1 MFETAELGKKLSKEE
16 YAAELPAIRARL
28 LAAQFALRSTKV
40 PVIVVVAGADGS
52 GKGDTVNRLLEWLD
66 PRGVE
71 TNVFGPRTDEER
83 DRPAAW
89 RFWRTLPARGRIG
102 IFFGSWY
109 TEPVLGRTI
118 GKMGGAR
125 FDADLSRVAFFE
137 KELAKDGALFVKCW
151 FHLSK
156 DEQRKRLKKFEK
168 DPETRFKVTRLD
180 WKHFG
185 HYDRFVGVAERA
197 LRMTDTPEAP
207 WTIVEAADDR
217 WRDLAVGRALVEAL
231 EERLAAVKEAEEKKA
246 VLKKAAAEK
255 AAAPKKG
262 ATKAASP
269 KAAGAG
275 ILSTIDLGRTVSEDE
290 YKKELPRLQ
299 ERLAKLAWE
308 GQRKGVSSVAVFE
321 GSDAAGKGGAI
332 RRVTWAL
339 DARLYRVIPIAAP
352 TDEERAHHYLWR
364 FWRHVPPGGSFTIY
378 DRSWYGRVLVERV
391 EGFAKEEEWKRAYL
405 EINDFEAQ
413 LVESGIALS
422 KLWLHI
428 SPEEQLRRF
437 REREQVEWKKH
448 KITDEDWRNR
458 EKWDAYHAAVC
469 DMVERTST
477 GSAPW
482 TLVEA
487 NDKNHAR
494 VKVLRTVCEQLEAA
508 LKVKGKK
515 SKRGA

>member
-1 MFETAELGKKLSKEE
+1 VFETAELGRKLSKEE

-28 LAAQFALRSTKV
+28 LAAQFALRSTRV
-40 PVIVVVAGADGS
+40 PVIVVIAGADGS
-52 GKGDTVNRLLEWLD
+52 GKGDTVNCLLEWLD

-109 TEPVLGRTI
+109 TEPVLKRTT
-118 GKMGGAR
+118 GKVGNAR
-125 FDADLSRVAFFE
+125 FEAELARVAFFE
-137 KELAKDGALFVKCW
+137 KELVKDGALLVKFW

-156 DEQRKRLKKFEK
+156 DAQKKRLKKFEK

-197 LRMTDTPEAP
+197 LRTTDTPEAP

-217 WRDLAVGRALVEAL
+217 WRDLAVGRGVVEAL
-231 EERLAAVKEAEEKKA
+231 EARLAAVAAADAKKAAEKKA
-246 VLKKAAAEK
+246 AEERAASAAPPKRATKASATPKVAAP
-255 AAAPKKG
+255 AAAPG
-262 ATKAASP
+262 
-269 KAAGAG
+269 G
-275 ILSTIDLGRTVSEDE
+275 ILSTIDLGRTVSDEE

-299 ERLAKLAWE
+299 ERLSKLAWE
-308 GQRKGVSSVAVFE
+308 GQKKGVSSVAVFE

-364 FWRHVPPGGSFTIY
+364 FWRHIPPGGSFTIY

-391 EGFAKEEEWKRAYL
+391 EGFAKDEEWKRAYL

-413 LVESGIALS
+413 LVESGTALS

-458 EKWDAYHAAVC
+458 EKWSAYEVAI
-469 DMVERTST
+469 DEMVARTST
-477 GSAPW
+477 HDAPW
-482 TLVEA
+482 TLVSATDKKAARLTVLKTLCDRLEEA
-487 NDKNHAR
+487 
-494 VKVLRTVCEQLEAA
+494 L
-508 LKVKGKK
+508 
-515 SKRGA
+515 

>member
-1 MFETAELGKKLSKEE
+1 VFESAELGLRLSKDE

-28 LAAQFALRSTKV
+28 LAAQLALRTTKV
-40 PVIVVVAGADGS
+40 PVIVVIAGADGS

-71 TNVFGPRTDEER
+71 TNVFGPRSDEER

-109 TEPVLGRTI
+109 TEPILKRTTGKI
-118 GKMGGAR
+118 GDTR
-125 FDADLSRVAFFE
+125 FEAELARVAFFE
-137 KELAKDGALFVKCW
+137 ESLAKDGALFVKCW

-156 DEQRKRLKKFEK
+156 DAQKKRLKKTER

-185 HYDRFVGVAERA
+185 RYDRFTKIAERA
-197 LRMTDTPEAP
+197 IRATDTAESP
-207 WTIVEAADDR
+207 WTIVEAADER
-217 WRDLAVGRALVEAL
+217 WRDLAVGRALAEAL
-231 EERLAAVKEAEEKKA
+231 EARLAVVKEAEGR
-246 VLKKAAAEK
+246 KAARTDA
-255 AAAPKKG
+255 AAAPPRR
-262 ATKAASP
+262 ASKASRHAKSPASRRSV
-269 KAAGAG
+269 
-275 ILSTIDLGRTVSEDE
+275 LSTIDLGRTVPDE
-290 YKKELPRLQ
+290 EYRKELPRLQ
-299 ERLAKLAWE
+299 ERLSELAWE
-308 GQRKGVSSVAVFE
+308 GKRKGVSSVAVFE

-339 DARLYRVIPIAAP
+339 DARLYRVIPVAAP

-391 EGFAKEEEWKRAYL
+391 ESFATEEEWRRAYL

-413 LVESGIALS
+413 LVDSGIALS

-437 REREQVEWKKH
+437 RERETVEWKKH

-458 EKWDAYHAAVC
+458 EKWDAYEGAI
-469 DMVERTST
+469 DEMVARTST
-477 GSAPW
+477 RDAPW
-482 TLVEA
+482 TLFAATDKKAARLAVLTTLCDRLEEA
-487 NDKNHAR
+487 
-494 VKVLRTVCEQLEAA
+494 L
-508 LKVKGKK
+508 
-515 SKRGA
+515 

>member
-1 MFETAELGKKLSKEE
+1 VFETAELGRKLSKEE

-40 PVIVVVAGADGS
+40 PVIVVIAGADGS

-71 TNVFGPRTDEER
+71 THVFGTRTDEER

-89 RFWRTLPARGRIG
+89 RFWRTLPSRGRIG

-109 TEPVLGRTI
+109 TEPVLKRTTGRI
-118 GKMGGAR
+118 GRAR
-125 FDADLSRVAFFE
+125 FEADLARVAFFE
-137 KELAKDGALFVKCW
+137 ESLAKDGALLVKFW

-156 DEQRKRLKKFEK
+156 EAQKRRLRKFEK
-168 DPETRFKVTRLD
+168 DPETRFKVSRLD

-185 HYDRFVGVAERA
+185 RYDRFVKVAERA
-197 LRMTDTPEAP
+197 LRTTDAADTP

-231 EERLAAVKEAEEKKA
+231 EARLASVKEAEERKEA
-246 VLKKAAAEK
+246 GKKAAASSPARK
-255 AAAPKKG
+255 GAKATKPARAAAAPVG
-262 ATKAASP
+262 V
-269 KAAGAG
+269 
-275 ILSTIDLGRTVSEDE
+275 LSTIDLERTVTDE
-290 YKKELPRLQ
+290 EYRKELPRLQ
-299 ERLAKLAWE
+299 ERLSELAWE
-308 GQRKGVSSVAVFE
+308 GKRKGVSSVAVFE

-339 DARLYRVIPIAAP
+339 DARLYRVIPVAAP

-364 FWRHVPPGGSFTIY
+364 FWRHVPPGGTFTIY

-391 EGFAKEEEWKRAYL
+391 EGFAKDDEWKRAYL

-428 SPEEQLRRF
+428 SSEEQLRRF

-458 EKWDAYHAAVC
+458 AKWPAYEVAV
-469 DMVERTST
+469 DEMVARTST
-477 GSAPW
+477 HDAPW
-482 TLVEA
+482 TLVAATDKKAARLAVLATLCDRLEEA
-487 NDKNHAR
+487 
-494 VKVLRTVCEQLEAA
+494 L
-508 LKVKGKK
+508 
-515 SKRGA
+515 

>member
-1 MFETAELGKKLSKEE
+1 MFETAELGRKLSKDE
-16 YAAELPAIRARL
+16 YAAELPLIRARL
-28 LAAQFALRSTKV
+28 LAAQFALLKTKV
-40 PVIVVVAGADGS
+40 PVLVVIAGADGS

-109 TEPVLGRTI
+109 TEPILRRTTGKI
-118 GKMGGAR
+118 GNAR
-125 FDADLSRVAFFE
+125 FEADLARVAFFE

-156 DEQRKRLKKFEK
+156 DAQKKRLRKFEK

-185 HYDRFVGVAERA
+185 RYDRFVGVAERA
-197 LRMTDTPEAP
+197 LRLTDPAEAP

-231 EERLAAVKEAEEKKA
+231 EARLAAVREAEEKKA
-246 VLKKAAAEK
+246 TLKKAAEEK
-255 AAAPKKG
+255 APAPPKRAAKPAPANVAKD
-262 ATKAASP
+262 
-269 KAAGAG
+269 AG
-275 ILSTIDLGRTVSEDE
+275 ILSTIDLGRTVSEEE

-299 ERLAKLAWE
+299 ERLARLAWE
-308 GQRKGVSSVAVFE
+308 GKKKGVSSVAVFE

-364 FWRHVPPGGSFTIY
+364 FWRHIPPGGSFTIY

-437 REREQVEWKKH
+437 RERQVVEWKKH

-458 EKWDAYHAAVC
+458 EKWPAYETAI
-469 DMVERTST
+469 DEMVARTST
-477 GSAPW
+477 HDAPW
-482 TLVEA
+482 TLVSA
-487 NDKNHAR
+487 TDKKAAR
-494 VKVLRTVCEQLEAA
+494 LKVLETLCDRLEEA
-508 LKVKGKK
+508 L
-515 SKRGA
+515 

>member
-1 MFETAELGKKLSKEE
+1 MFETAELGRKLSKEE
-16 YAAELPAIRARL
+16 YAAELPALRARL
-28 LAAQFALRSTKV
+28 LAAQFALRTTKV

-109 TEPVLGRTI
+109 TEPILGRTT
-118 GKMGGAR
+118 GKVGGAR
-125 FDADLSRVAFFE
+125 FDADLTRVAFFE

-156 DEQRKRLKKFEK
+156 DAQKKRLKKFEK
-168 DPETRFKVTRLD
+168 DPETRFKVSRLD

-185 HYDRFVGVAERA
+185 RYDRFVGVAERA
-197 LRMTDTPEAP
+197 LRTTDTPEAP

-231 EERLAAVKEAEEKKA
+231 EARLAAVAAADARRAAERR
-246 VLKKAAAEK
+246 AAEK
-255 AAAPKKG
+255 AAASAPKRRAAKATAPAK
-262 ATKAASP
+262 ATKAVSAP
-269 KAAGAG
+269 AGV
-275 ILSTIDLGRTVSEDE
+275 LSTIDLARTVSEDE
-290 YKKELPRLQ
+290 YRKALPRLQ
-299 ERLAKLAWE
+299 ERLSKLAWE
-308 GQRKGVSSVAVFE
+308 GKKKGVSSVAVFE

-339 DARLYRVIPIAAP
+339 DARLYRVIPVAAP

-364 FWRHVPPGGSFTIY
+364 FWRHVPPGGTFTIY

-437 REREQVEWKKH
+437 RERQEVEWKKH

-458 EKWDAYHAAVC
+458 EKWADYEVAI
-469 DMVERTST
+469 DEMVARTST
-477 GSAPW
+477 HDAPW
-482 TLVEA
+482 TLVSATDKKAARLAVLSTLCDRLEEA
-487 NDKNHAR
+487 
-494 VKVLRTVCEQLEAA
+494 L
-508 LKVKGKK
+508 
-515 SKRGA
+515 

>member
-1 MFETAELGKKLSKEE
+1 MFETAELGLRLSKDE

-28 LAAQFALRSTKV
+28 LAAQLALRTTKV
-40 PVIVVVAGADGS
+40 PVIVVIAGADGS

-71 TNVFGPRTDEER
+71 TNVFGPRSDEER

-102 IFFGSWY
+102 VFFGSWY
-109 TEPVLGRTI
+109 TEPILKRTT
-118 GKMGGAR
+118 GKIGGAR
-125 FDADLSRVAFFE
+125 FEAELARIAFFE
-137 KELAKDGALFVKCW
+137 ESLAKDGALFVKCW

-156 DEQRKRLKKFEK
+156 DAQKKRLKKTEK

-185 HYDRFVGVAERA
+185 RYDRFTKIAERA
-197 LRMTDTPEAP
+197 IRATDTAESP

-217 WRDLAVGRALVEAL
+217 WRDLAVGRALADAL
-231 EERLAAVKEAEEKKA
+231 EARLAVVKEAEGRTTA
-246 VLKKAAAEK
+246 RTAA
-255 AAAPKKG
+255 AAAPPRK
-262 ATKAASP
+262 ASKAAKPSSSSRSV
-269 KAAGAG
+269 
-275 ILSTIDLGRTVSEDE
+275 LSTIDLGRTVPEEE
-290 YKKELPRLQ
+290 YRKELPRLQ
-299 ERLAKLAWE
+299 ERLSKLAWE
-308 GQRKGVSSVAVFE
+308 GKRKGVSSVAVFE

-391 EGFAKEEEWKRAYL
+391 EGFATEEEWRRAYL

-413 LVESGIALS
+413 LVDSGIALS

-437 REREQVEWKKH
+437 RERETVEWKRH
-448 KITDEDWRNR
+448 KITEEDWRNR
-458 EKWDAYHAAVC
+458 EKWDAYESAI
-469 DMVERTST
+469 DEMVARTST
-477 GSAPW
+477 RDAPW
-482 TLVEA
+482 TLVA
-487 NDKNHAR
+487 ATDKKAAR
-494 VKVLRTVCEQLEAA
+494 LAVLATLCDRLEET
-508 LKVKGKK
+508 L
-515 SKRGA
+515 

>member
-1 MFETAELGKKLSKEE
+1 MFETAELGRKLSKEE
-16 YAAELPAIRARL
+16 YAAELPLIRARL
-28 LAAQFALRSTKV
+28 LAAQFALLKTKV
-40 PVIVVVAGADGS
+40 PVIVVIAGADGS

-109 TEPVLGRTI
+109 TEPILRRTTGKI
-118 GKMGGAR
+118 GNAR
-125 FDADLSRVAFFE
+125 FEADLARVAFFE

-151 FHLSK
+151 FHLAK
-156 DEQRKRLKKFEK
+156 DAQKKRLKKFER

-197 LRMTDTPEAP
+197 LRLTDPAEAP

-217 WRDLAVGRALVEAL
+217 WRDLAVGRALAEAL
-231 EERLAAVKEAEEKKA
+231 ETRLAAVREAEEKKA
-246 VLKKAAAEK
+246 TLKKAAAEK
-255 AAAPKKG
+255 APAPPKR
-262 ATKAASP
+262 ATKAALAN
-269 KAAGAG
+269 AAKGAG
-275 ILSTIDLGRTVSEDE
+275 ILSTIDLERTVSEDE

-299 ERLAKLAWE
+299 ERLARLAWE
-308 GQRKGVSSVAVFE
+308 GKKNGVSSVAVFE

-364 FWRHVPPGGSFTIY
+364 FWRHIPPGGSFTIY

-391 EGFAKEEEWKRAYL
+391 EGFAREEEWKRAYL

-437 REREQVEWKKH
+437 RERQEVEWKKH

-458 EKWDAYHAAVC
+458 EKWPAYETAI
-469 DMVERTST
+469 DEMVARTST
-477 GSAPW
+477 HDAPW
-482 TLVEA
+482 TLVSATDKKAARLTVLETLCARLEEA
-487 NDKNHAR
+487 
-494 VKVLRTVCEQLEAA
+494 L
-508 LKVKGKK
+508 
-515 SKRGA
+515 

>member
-1 MFETAELGKKLSKEE
+1 MFETAELGRKLSKDE

-28 LAAQFALRSTKV
+28 LAAQLALRTTKV
-40 PVIVVVAGADGS
+40 PVIVVIAGADGS

-109 TEPVLGRTI
+109 TEPILRRTT

-125 FDADLSRVAFFE
+125 FEAELARVVSFE
-137 KELAKDGALFVKCW
+137 ESLAKDGALFVKCW

-156 DEQRKRLKKFEK
+156 EAQRKRLRRAEK
-168 DPETRFKVTRLD
+168 DPEGRFKVTRLD

-185 HYDRFVGVAERA
+185 RYDRFTRVAERA
-197 LRMTDTPEAP
+197 IRATDAAGAP

-231 EERLAAVKEAEEKKA
+231 EARLAAVREAEERRA
-246 VLKKAAAEK
+246 VEASATATTRRRTTKRPKPAKEAA
-255 AAAPKKG
+255 
-262 ATKAASP
+262 TSP
-269 KAAGAG
+269 GV
-275 ILSTIDLGRTVSEDE
+275 LSTIDLGRTVSDE
-290 YKKELPRLQ
+290 EYRKELPRLQ
-299 ERLAKLAWE
+299 ERLSKLAWA
-308 GQRKGVSSVAVFE
+308 GHQKGVSSVVVFE

-339 DARLYRVIPIAAP
+339 DARLYRVIPVAAP

-364 FWRHVPPGGSFTIY
+364 FWRHVPPGGRFTIY

-391 EGFAKEEEWKRAYL
+391 EGFATEEEWGRAYL

-437 REREQVEWKKH
+437 RERETVEWKKH

-458 EKWDAYHAAVC
+458 EKRADYEVAV
-469 DMVERTST
+469 DEMIARTST
-477 GSAPW
+477 RDAPW
-482 TLVEA
+482 TLVA
-487 NDKNHAR
+487 ATDKKAAR
-494 VKVLRTVCEQLEAA
+494 LTVLAA
-508 LKVKGKK
+508 LCD
-515 SKRGA
+515 RLEEAL

>member
-1 MFETAELGKKLSKEE
+1 VFETAELGRKLSKEE
-16 YAAELPAIRARL
+16 YAEALPAVRARL
-28 LAAQFALRSTKV
+28 LAAQLALRTTKV
-40 PVIVVVAGADGS
+40 PVIVVIAGADGS

-109 TEPVLGRTI
+109 TEPVLKRTT

-125 FDADLSRVAFFE
+125 FEAELARVAFFE
-137 KELAKDGALFVKCW
+137 ESLAKDGALFVKCW

-156 DEQRKRLKKFEK
+156 EAQKKRLRKAEK
-168 DPETRFKVTRLD
+168 DPEGRFKVTRLD

-185 HYDRFVGVAERA
+185 RYDRFTKVAERA
-197 LRMTDTPEAP
+197 IRATDTGEAP

-217 WRDLAVGRALVEAL
+217 WRDLAVGRALAEAL
-231 EERLAAVKEAEEKKA
+231 EARLASVKEADEKRA
-246 VLKKAAAEK
+246 
-255 AAAPKKG
+255 
-262 ATKAASP
+262 AASP
-269 KAAGAG
+269 PPRKTARATRPGRSAPARDG
-275 ILSTIDLGRTVSEDE
+275 VLSTIDLGRTVSDED
-290 YKKELPRLQ
+290 YRKELPRLQ
-299 ERLAKLAWE
+299 ERLSKLACE
-308 GQRKGVSSVAVFE
+308 GHRKGVSSVAVFE

-391 EGFAKEEEWKRAYL
+391 EGFAKEEEWRRAYL
-405 EINDFEAQ
+405 EINDFETQ

-437 REREQVEWKKH
+437 RERETVEWKKH

-458 EKWDAYHAAVC
+458 EKRDAYEGAI
-469 DMVERTST
+469 DEMVARTST
-477 GSAPW
+477 RDAPW
-482 TLVEA
+482 TLVAATDKKAARLAVLSTLSDRLEEA
-487 NDKNHAR
+487 
-494 VKVLRTVCEQLEAA
+494 L
-508 LKVKGKK
+508 
-515 SKRGA
+515 

>member
-1 MFETAELGKKLSKEE
+1 MFETAELGLRLSKDE

-28 LAAQFALRSTKV
+28 LAAQLALRTTKV
-40 PVIVVVAGADGS
+40 PVIVVIAGADGS

-89 RFWRTLPARGRIG
+89 RFWRSLPARGRIG

-109 TEPVLGRTI
+109 TEPVLKRTTGKI
-118 GKMGGAR
+118 GSPR
-125 FDADLSRVAFFE
+125 FEAELARVAFFE
-137 KELAKDGALFVKCW
+137 ESLAKDGALFVKCW

-156 DEQRKRLKKFEK
+156 DAQKKRLKKTER
-168 DPETRFKVTRLD
+168 DPESRFKVTRLD

-185 HYDRFVGVAERA
+185 RYDRFVKVAERA
-197 LRMTDTPEAP
+197 LRSTDTAEAP

-217 WRDLAVGRALVEAL
+217 WRDLAVGRALADAL
-231 EERLAAVKEAEEKKA
+231 EARLAAVKEATERKTA
-246 VLKKAAAEK
+246 R
-255 AAAPKKG
+255 
-262 ATKAASP
+262 S
-269 KAAGAG
+269 AAGAAPSKKAPKPPRRAESSPSRKG
-275 ILSTIDLGRTVSEDE
+275 VFSTIDLGRTVSDE
-290 YKKELPRLQ
+290 EYRKQLPRLQ
-299 ERLAKLAWE
+299 ERLSKLAWE
-308 GQRKGVSSVAVFE
+308 GKRKGVSSVAVFE

-339 DARLYRVIPIAAP
+339 DARLYRVIPVAAP

-391 EGFAKEEEWKRAYL
+391 EGFATEEEWKRAYL
-405 EINDFEAQ
+405 EINDFETQ

-437 REREQVEWKKH
+437 RERETVEWKKH

-458 EKWDAYHAAVC
+458 EKWADYEVAV
-469 DMVERTST
+469 DEMVARTST
-477 GSAPW
+477 RGAPW
-482 TLVEA
+482 TLVA
-487 NDKNHAR
+487 ATDKKAAR
-494 VKVLRTVCEQLEAA
+494 LTVLSTLCDRLGEVL
-508 LKVKGKK
+508 
-515 SKRGA
+515 

>member
-156 DEQRKRLKKFEK
+156 DAQKKRLKKFEK

-231 EERLAAVKEAEEKKA
+231 ETRLAAVTAADARKAAERK
-246 VLKKAAAEK
+246 AAEK
-255 AAAPKKG
+255 AASEAPKKPAR
-262 ATKAASP
+262 ATKAA
-269 KAAGAG
+269 KAAGAPAG
-275 ILSTIDLGRTVSEDE
+275 VLSTIDLERTVSEEE

-299 ERLAKLAWE
+299 ERLSKLAWE
-308 GQRKGVSSVAVFE
+308 GKKRGVSTVAVFE

-364 FWRHVPPGGSFTIY
+364 FWRHIPPGGSFTIY

-413 LVESGIALS
+413 LVDSGIALS

-437 REREQVEWKKH
+437 RERQEVEWKKH

-458 EKWDAYHAAVC
+458 EKWSAYEIAI
-469 DMVERTST
+469 DEMVARTST
-477 GSAPW
+477 HDAPW
-482 TLVEA
+482 TLVSATDKKAARLTVLTTLCNRLEEA
-487 NDKNHAR
+487 
-494 VKVLRTVCEQLEAA
+494 L
-508 LKVKGKK
+508 
-515 SKRGA
+515 

>member
-28 LAAQFALRSTKV
+28 LAAQFALRTTKV
-40 PVIVVVAGADGS
+40 PVIVVIAGADGS

-109 TEPVLGRTI
+109 TEPVLKRTTGKI
-118 GKMGGAR
+118 GKAR
-125 FDADLSRVAFFE
+125 FEADLARVAFFE
-137 KELAKDGALFVKCW
+137 KSLARDGALFVKCW

-156 DEQRKRLKKFEK
+156 DAQRKRLKKFEK
-168 DPETRFKVTRLD
+168 DPETRFKVSRLD

-185 HYDRFVGVAERA
+185 HYDTFVEVAERA
-197 LRMTDTPEAP
+197 IQTTDAADTP

-217 WRDLAVGRALVEAL
+217 WRDLAVGRALAEAL
-231 EERLAAVKEAEEKKA
+231 EARLAAVKEAEERKA
-246 VLKKAAAEK
+246 TLKKAAAEK
-255 AAAPKKG
+255 APAPPKR
-262 ATKAASP
+262 ATKAAP
-269 KAAGAG
+269 AKVAKASAGG
-275 ILSTIDLGRTVSEDE
+275 ILSTIDLERTVSEEE

-308 GQRKGVSSVAVFE
+308 GNRKGVSSVAVFE

-391 EGFAKEEEWKRAYL
+391 EGFAREEEWKRAYL

-458 EKWDAYHAAVC
+458 EKWDAYESAI
-469 DMVERTST
+469 DEMVARTST
-477 GSAPW
+477 HDASW
-482 TLVEA
+482 TLVSATDKKAARLTVLTTLCDRLEEA
-487 NDKNHAR
+487 
-494 VKVLRTVCEQLEAA
+494 L
-508 LKVKGKK
+508 
-515 SKRGA
+515 

>member
-1 MFETAELGKKLSKEE
+1 VFETAELGKKLSKEE

-40 PVIVVVAGADGS
+40 PVIVVIAGADGS

-71 TNVFGPRTDEER
+71 TNVFGARTDEER

-102 IFFGSWY
+102 VFFGSWY
-109 TEPVLGRTI
+109 TEPVLKRTT
-118 GKMGGAR
+118 GKTGGAR
-125 FDADLSRVAFFE
+125 FDAELARVAFFE

-156 DEQRKRLKKFEK
+156 DAQKKRLKKFEK

-185 HYDRFVGVAERA
+185 HYDRFIGVAERA
-197 LRMTDTPEAP
+197 LRTTDTAEAP

-231 EERLAAVKEAEEKKA
+231 EARLSAVKEAEEKKA
-246 VLKKAAAEK
+246 TLKKAAAEK
-255 AAAPKKG
+255 AAAAPKR
-262 ATKAASP
+262 ATKAAP
-269 KAAGAG
+269 AKQAKAAG
-275 ILSTIDLGRTVSEDE
+275 ILSTIDLERTVSEDE

-299 ERLAKLAWE
+299 ERLARLAWE
-308 GQRKGVSSVAVFE
+308 GKKKGVSSVAVFE

-391 EGFAKEEEWKRAYL
+391 EGFAKEEEWRRAYL

-437 REREQVEWKKH
+437 RERQEVEWKKH

-458 EKWDAYHAAVC
+458 EKWDAYETAI
-469 DMVERTST
+469 DEMVARTST
-477 GSAPW
+477 HDAPW
-482 TLVEA
+482 TLVSA
-487 NDKNHAR
+487 TD
-494 VKVLRTVCEQLEAA
+494 
-508 LKVKGKK
+508 KK
-515 SKRGA
+515 SARLTVLGTLCDRLEEAL

>member
-1 MFETAELGKKLSKEE
+1 VFETAELGKKLSKEE

-28 LAAQFALRSTKV
+28 LAAQFALRTTKV
-40 PVIVVVAGADGS
+40 PVIVVIAGADGS

-109 TEPVLGRTI
+109 TEPVLKRTT
-118 GKMGGAR
+118 GKIGGAR
-125 FDADLSRVAFFE
+125 FDADLARVAFFE
-137 KELAKDGALFVKCW
+137 KELAKDGALLVKCW

-156 DEQRKRLKKFEK
+156 DAQRKRLKKFEK
-168 DPETRFKVTRLD
+168 DPETRFKVSRLD

-185 HYDRFVGVAERA
+185 HYDTFVEVAERA
-197 LRMTDTPEAP
+197 IQTTDAADTP

-217 WRDLAVGRALVEAL
+217 WRDLAVGRALAEAL
-231 EERLAAVKEAEEKKA
+231 EARLAAVKEAEERKA
-246 VLKKAAAEK
+246 TLKKAAAEN
-255 AAAPKKG
+255 ASAPPKRG
-262 ATKAASP
+262 TKAAP
-269 KAAGAG
+269 AKAAKAGAGG
-275 ILSTIDLGRTVSEDE
+275 ILSTIDLERTVSEEE

-308 GQRKGVSSVAVFE
+308 GNRKGVSSVAVFE

-364 FWRHVPPGGSFTIY
+364 FWRHIPPGGSFTIY

-458 EKWDAYHAAVC
+458 EKWDAYESAI
-469 DMVERTST
+469 DEMVARTST
-477 GSAPW
+477 HDASW
-482 TLVEA
+482 TLVSATDKKAARLTVLTTLCDRLEEA
-487 NDKNHAR
+487 
-494 VKVLRTVCEQLEAA
+494 L
-508 LKVKGKK
+508 
-515 SKRGA
+515 

>member
-1 MFETAELGKKLSKEE
+1 VFETAELGRKLSKEE
-16 YAAELPAIRARL
+16 YAAELPAVRARL

-40 PVIVVVAGADGS
+40 PVIVVIAGADGS

-109 TEPVLGRTI
+109 TEPILKRAYGKI
-118 GKMGGAR
+118 GGSR
-125 FDADLSRVAFFE
+125 FEAELSRIASFE
-137 KELAKDGALFVKCW
+137 ESLARDGALLVKFW

-156 DEQRKRLKKFEK
+156 DAQKKRLKKFEK
-168 DPETRFKVTRLD
+168 DPETRFKVSRLD

-185 HYDRFVGVAERA
+185 HFDRFLAVSERA
-197 LRMTDTPEAP
+197 LRRTDAARTP
-207 WTIVEAADDR
+207 WTIVESYDDR
-217 WRDLAVGRALVEAL
+217 WRDLAVGRGLADAL
-231 EERLAAVKEAEEKKA
+231 EARLAQVAAAAASRPAASSPAPAKRTAKSA
-246 VLKKAAAEK
+246 SSPAHKAAA
-255 AAAPKKG
+255 
-262 ATKAASP
+262 
-269 KAAGAG
+269 AGV
-275 ILSTIDLGRTVSEDE
+275 LSTIDLDRTVSEEE
-290 YKKELPRLQ
+290 YKRELPRLQ
-299 ERLAKLAWE
+299 ERLSKLAWE
-308 GQRKGVSSVAVFE
+308 AKKKQVSTVAVFE

-364 FWRHVPPGGSFTIY
+364 FWRHIPPGGSFTIY

-391 EGFAKEEEWKRAYL
+391 EGFAKDEEWKRAYL
-405 EINDFEAQ
+405 EINEFETQ

-437 REREQVEWKKH
+437 REREHVEWKKH

-458 EKWDAYHAAVC
+458 EKWPAYEIAI
-469 DMVERTST
+469 DEMVARTST
-477 GSAPW
+477 HDAPW
-482 TLVEA
+482 TLVSATDKKAARLAVLTTLCDRLEEA
-487 NDKNHAR
+487 
-494 VKVLRTVCEQLEAA
+494 L
-508 LKVKGKK
+508 
-515 SKRGA
+515 

>member
-1 MFETAELGKKLSKEE
+1 MFETAELGRKLSREE

-28 LAAQFALRSTKV
+28 LAAQFALLKTKV
-40 PVIVVVAGADGS
+40 PVIVVIAGADGS

-109 TEPVLGRTI
+109 TEPILRRTTGKI
-118 GKMGGAR
+118 GNAR
-125 FDADLSRVAFFE
+125 FEADLSRVAFFE

-156 DEQRKRLKKFEK
+156 DAQKKRLKKFEK

-185 HYDRFVGVAERA
+185 HFDRFVGVAERA
-197 LRMTDTPEAP
+197 LRLTDPAEAP

-231 EERLAAVKEAEEKKA
+231 EARLAAVREAEEKKA
-246 VLKKAAAEK
+246 TLKKAAAEK
-255 AAAPKKG
+255 APAPPKR
-262 ATKAASP
+262 ATKAAP
-269 KAAGAG
+269 ANAAKGAG
-275 ILSTIDLGRTVSEDE
+275 ILSTIDLERTVTEDE

-299 ERLAKLAWE
+299 ERLARLAWE
-308 GQRKGVSSVAVFE
+308 GKKKGVSSVAVFE

-364 FWRHVPPGGSFTIY
+364 FWRHIPPGGSFTIY

-391 EGFAKEEEWKRAYL
+391 EGFAREEEWKRAYL

-437 REREQVEWKKH
+437 RERQEVEWKKH

-458 EKWDAYHAAVC
+458 EKWPAYETAI
-469 DMVERTST
+469 DEMVARTST
-477 GSAPW
+477 HDAPW
-482 TLVEA
+482 SLISATDKKAARLTVLETLCDRLEEA
-487 NDKNHAR
+487 
-494 VKVLRTVCEQLEAA
+494 L
-508 LKVKGKK
+508 
-515 SKRGA
+515 

>member
-1 MFETAELGKKLSKEE
+1 MFETAELGRKLSKEE
-16 YAAELPAIRARL
+16 YAAELPLIRARL
-28 LAAQFALRSTKV
+28 LAAQFALLKTKV
-40 PVIVVVAGADGS
+40 PVIVVIAGADGS

-109 TEPVLGRTI
+109 TEPILRRTTGKI
-118 GKMGGAR
+118 GNAR
-125 FDADLSRVAFFE
+125 FEADLARVAFFE

-156 DEQRKRLKKFEK
+156 DAQKKRLKKFEK

-197 LRMTDTPEAP
+197 LRLTDPAEAP

-231 EERLAAVKEAEEKKA
+231 EARLAAVAAAEA
-246 VLKKAAAEK
+246 KKAAERKVDAAK
-255 AAAPKKG
+255 AVVAPPKRTTKASSAAKAPAATVAAPG
-262 ATKAASP
+262 V
-269 KAAGAG
+269 
-275 ILSTIDLGRTVSEDE
+275 LSTVDLGRTVKEDE

-299 ERLAKLAWE
+299 ERLARLAWE
-308 GQRKGVSSVAVFE
+308 GKRKGVSSVAVFE

-364 FWRHVPPGGSFTIY
+364 FWRHIPPGGSFTIY

-437 REREQVEWKKH
+437 RERQEVEWKKH

-458 EKWDAYHAAVC
+458 EKWPAYETAI
-469 DMVERTST
+469 DEMVARTST
-477 GSAPW
+477 HDAPW
-482 TLVEA
+482 SLISATDKKAARLTVLETLCDRLEEA
-487 NDKNHAR
+487 
-494 VKVLRTVCEQLEAA
+494 L
-508 LKVKGKK
+508 
-515 SKRGA
+515 

>member
-1 MFETAELGKKLSKEE
+1 VFESAELGRKLSKDE
-16 YAAELPAIRARL
+16 YAAELPAVRARI
-28 LAAQFALRSTKV
+28 LAAQFALRTTKV
-40 PVIVVVAGADGS
+40 PVLVVIAGADGS

-109 TEPVLGRTI
+109 TEPVLKRTT
-118 GKMGGAR
+118 GKLGNAR
-125 FDADLSRVAFFE
+125 FEADLARVAFFE
-137 KELAKDGALFVKCW
+137 ESLAKDGALLVKFW

-156 DEQRKRLKKFEK
+156 EAQKKRLRKFEK

-185 HYDRFVGVAERA
+185 RYDRFVKVAERA
-197 LRMTDTPEAP
+197 IRTTDTVDAP

-217 WRDLAVGRALVEAL
+217 WRDLAVGRGLVEAL
-231 EERLAAVKEAEEKKA
+231 ETRLAAVKGAEER
-246 VLKKAAAEK
+246 KAAAK
-255 AAAPKKG
+255 AAAAAAP
-262 ATKAASP
+262 ARKAA
-269 KAAGAG
+269 KATRPAKPAASRPGV
-275 ILSTIDLGRTVSEDE
+275 LSTIDLERTVSDEE
-290 YKKELPRLQ
+290 YKRDLPRLQ
-299 ERLAKLAWE
+299 ERLSKLAWE
-308 GQRKGVSSVAVFE
+308 GHRKGVSSVAVFE

-391 EGFAKEEEWKRAYL
+391 EGFAAEEEWRRAYL
-405 EINDFEAQ
+405 EINDFETQ

-437 REREQVEWKKH
+437 RERETVEWKKH

-458 EKWDAYHAAVC
+458 EKWDAYEVAI
-469 DMVERTST
+469 DEMVARTST
-477 GSAPW
+477 HDAPW
-482 TLVEA
+482 TLVGATDKRSARLAVLSTLCDRLEEA
-487 NDKNHAR
+487 
-494 VKVLRTVCEQLEAA
+494 L
-508 LKVKGKK
+508 
-515 SKRGA
+515 

>member
-1 MFETAELGKKLSKEE
+1 MFESAELGRKLSKEE
-16 YAAELPAIRARL
+16 YAAELPALRARL
-28 LAAQFALRSTKV
+28 LAAQFALRTTRV
-40 PVIVVVAGADGS
+40 PVIVVIAGADGS

-109 TEPVLGRTI
+109 TEPILRRTI
-118 GKMGGAR
+118 GKMGRSR
-125 FDADLSRVAFFE
+125 FDADLARVAFFE

-156 DEQRKRLKKFEK
+156 DAQKKRLRKFEK

-185 HYDRFVGVAERA
+185 RYDRFVGVAERA
-197 LRMTDTPEAP
+197 LRTTDTPEAP

-217 WRDLAVGRALVEAL
+217 WRDLAVGRALAEAL
-231 EERLAAVKEAEEKKA
+231 AARLAAVAAADAKRAAERK
-246 VLKKAAAEK
+246 AAEK
-255 AAAPKKG
+255 AAASAPKKRG
-262 ATKAASP
+262 P
-269 KAAGAG
+269 KATTPAKVASAPAGV
-275 ILSTIDLGRTVSEDE
+275 LSTIDLARTVSDE
-290 YKKELPRLQ
+290 GYRKELPRLQ
-299 ERLAKLAWE
+299 ERLSKLAWE
-308 GQRKGVSSVAVFE
+308 GKKKGVSSVAVFE

-339 DARLYRVIPIAAP
+339 DARLYRVIPVAAP

-364 FWRHVPPGGSFTIY
+364 FWRHIPPGGTFTIY

-437 REREQVEWKKH
+437 RERQQVEWKKH

-458 EKWDAYHAAVC
+458 EKWASYEVAV
-469 DMVERTST
+469 DEMVARTST
-477 GSAPW
+477 HDAPW
-482 TLVEA
+482 TLVSATDKKAARLTVLSTLCDRLEEA
-487 NDKNHAR
+487 
-494 VKVLRTVCEQLEAA
+494 L
-508 LKVKGKK
+508 
-515 SKRGA
+515 

>member
-1 MFETAELGKKLSKEE
+1 MFETAELGRKLSKDE
-16 YAAELPAIRARL
+16 YAAELPALRARL
-28 LAAQFALRSTKV
+28 LAAQFALRTTKV
-40 PVIVVVAGADGS
+40 PVVVVIAGADGS

-109 TEPVLGRTI
+109 TEPILKRTT

-125 FDADLSRVAFFE
+125 FEAELARVAFFE
-137 KELAKDGALFVKCW
+137 ESLAKDGALFVKCW

-156 DEQRKRLKKFEK
+156 EAQKRRLRKFEK

-185 HYDRFVGVAERA
+185 RYDRFTRVAERA
-197 LRMTDTPEAP
+197 IRMTDTAETP
-207 WTIVEAADDR
+207 WTLVEAADDR

-231 EERLAAVKEAEEKKA
+231 EARLAAVKEAEERKSMT
-246 VLKKAAAEK
+246 KAAA
-255 AAAPKKG
+255 AAAPKKAAK
-262 ATKAASP
+262 ATKPAKAVASSP
-269 KAAGAG
+269 GV
-275 ILSTIDLGRTVSEDE
+275 LSTIDLDRSVSDE
-290 YKKELPRLQ
+290 EYRKELPRLQ
-299 ERLAKLAWE
+299 ERLSTLAWE
-308 GQRKGVSSVAVFE
+308 GKRKGVSSVAVFE

-364 FWRHVPPGGSFTIY
+364 FWRHVPPGGTFTIF

-437 REREQVEWKKH
+437 REREQVEWKHH

-458 EKWDAYHAAVC
+458 EKWDAYEVAI
-469 DMVERTST
+469 DEMVARTST
-477 GSAPW
+477 HDAPW
-482 TLVEA
+482 TLVA
-487 NDKNHAR
+487 ATDKKAAR
-494 VKVLRTVCEQLEAA
+494 LAVLATLCDRLEKA
-508 LKVKGKK
+508 L
-515 SKRGA
+515 

>member
-16 YAAELPAIRARL
+16 YAVELPAIRARL
-28 LAAQFALRSTKV
+28 LAAQFALRSTRV
-40 PVIVVVAGADGS
+40 PVIVVIAGADGS

-109 TEPVLGRTI
+109 TEPVLKRTN
-118 GKMGGAR
+118 GKIGGAR
-125 FDADLSRVAFFE
+125 FDADLARVAFFE

-151 FHLSK
+151 FHLSRNA
-156 DEQRKRLKKFEK
+156 QRKRLKKFEK
-168 DPETRFKVTRLD
+168 DPETRFKVSRLD

-197 LRMTDTPEAP
+197 LRTTDTAEAP

-231 EERLAAVKEAEEKKA
+231 EARLAAVKEAEERKA
-246 VLKKAAAEK
+246 TLKKAAAEK
-255 AAAPKKG
+255 APAPPKR
-262 ATKAASP
+262 ATKAVPAKP
-269 KAAGAG
+269 AKGAG
-275 ILSTIDLGRTVSEDE
+275 ILSTIDLERTVSEDE

-299 ERLAKLAWE
+299 ERLARLAWE
-308 GQRKGVSSVAVFE
+308 GKKKGVSSVAVFE

-364 FWRHVPPGGSFTIY
+364 FWRHIPPGGSFTIY

-458 EKWDAYHAAVC
+458 EKWDAYETAI
-469 DMVERTST
+469 DEMVARTST
-477 GSAPW
+477 HDAPW
-482 TLVEA
+482 TLVSA
-487 NDKNHAR
+487 TD
-494 VKVLRTVCEQLEAA
+494 
-508 LKVKGKK
+508 KK
-515 SKRGA
+515 SARLTVLGTLCDRLEEAL

>member
-1 MFETAELGKKLSKEE
+1 MFESAELGRTLSKEE
-16 YAAELPAIRARL
+16 YAAALPALRARL
-28 LAAQFALRSTKV
+28 LAAQLDLRATKV
-40 PVIVVVAGADGS
+40 PVIVVIAGADGS

-83 DRPAAW
+83 GRPAAW

-109 TEPVLGRTI
+109 TEPVLRRTT
-118 GKMGGAR
+118 GKMGNAR
-125 FDADLSRVAFFE
+125 FEADLARVAFFE
-137 KELAKDGALFVKCW
+137 ESLAKDGALFVKFW

-156 DEQRKRLKKFEK
+156 EAQKRRLRKFEK
-168 DPETRFKVTRLD
+168 DPETRFKVSRLD

-185 HYDRFVGVAERA
+185 HYDRFVRVAERA
-197 LRMTDTPEAP
+197 LRSTDTADAP
-207 WTIVEAADDR
+207 WTIVEADDDR
-217 WRDLAVGRALVEAL
+217 WRDLAVGRGLVEAL
-231 EERLAAVKEAEEKKA
+231 EARLAAVREAEERKA
-246 VLKKAAAEK
+246 ALGKAAAGK
-255 AAAPKKG
+255 SASAPKRPTKPAVARPAKG
-262 ATKAASP
+262 
-269 KAAGAG
+269 GAG
-275 ILSTIDLGRTVSEDE
+275 VLSTIDLERNVAEDV

-299 ERLAKLAWE
+299 ERLSRLAWE
-308 GQRKGVSSVAVFE
+308 GRRKGVSSVAVFE

-339 DARLYRVIPIAAP
+339 DARLYRVIPVAAP

-364 FWRHVPPGGSFTIY
+364 FWRHVPPGGAFTIY

-391 EGFAKEEEWKRAYL
+391 EGFATEEEWKRAYL

-422 KLWLHI
+422 KLWLHV

-437 REREQVEWKKH
+437 RERERIEWKRH

-458 EKWDAYHAAVC
+458 EKWSAYESAV
-469 DMVERTST
+469 DEMVARTST
-477 GSAPW
+477 HDAPW
-482 TLVEA
+482 TLVGATDKKAARLAVLETLCDRLEEA
-487 NDKNHAR
+487 
-494 VKVLRTVCEQLEAA
+494 L
-508 LKVKGKK
+508 
-515 SKRGA
+515 

>member
-1 MFETAELGKKLSKEE
+1 VFETAELGKKLSKEE

-40 PVIVVVAGADGS
+40 PVIVVIAGADGS
-52 GKGDTVNRLLEWLD
+52 GKGDTVNCLLEWLD

-109 TEPVLGRTI
+109 TEPVLKRTTGKI
-118 GKMGGAR
+118 GAAR
-125 FDADLSRVAFFE
+125 FDADLARVAFFE
-137 KELAKDGALFVKCW
+137 KELARDGALFVKCW

-156 DEQRKRLKKFEK
+156 DAQRKRLKRFEK
-168 DPETRFKVTRLD
+168 DPETRFKVSRLD

-185 HYDRFVGVAERA
+185 HYDRFVKVAERA
-197 LRMTDTPEAP
+197 IRTTDAADTP

-217 WRDLAVGRALVEAL
+217 WRDLAVGRALAEAL
-231 EERLAAVKEAEEKKA
+231 EERLAAVREAEEKKA

-255 AAAPKKG
+255 APAPPKR
-262 ATKAASP
+262 ATKAAQAGTA
-269 KAAGAG
+269 KAAG
-275 ILSTIDLGRTVSEDE
+275 ILSTIDLERTVPEDE

-308 GQRKGVSSVAVFE
+308 GKRKGVSSVAVFE

-458 EKWDAYHAAVC
+458 EKWDAYEVAI
-469 DMVERTST
+469 DEMVARTST
-477 GSAPW
+477 HDAPW
-482 TLVEA
+482 TLVPATDKKAARLAVLETLCDRLEEA
-487 NDKNHAR
+487 
-494 VKVLRTVCEQLEAA
+494 L
-508 LKVKGKK
+508 
-515 SKRGA
+515 

>member
-1 MFETAELGKKLSKEE
+1 MFETAELGKKLSKDE
-16 YAAELPAIRARL
+16 YATELPAIRARL
-28 LAAQFALRSTKV
+28 LAAQLALRTTKV
-40 PVIVVVAGADGS
+40 PVIVVIAGADGS

-109 TEPVLGRTI
+109 TEPILRRTT

-125 FDADLSRVAFFE
+125 FEAELARVVSFE
-137 KELAKDGALFVKCW
+137 ESLAKDGALFVKCW

-156 DEQRKRLKKFEK
+156 EAQKKRLRKAEK
-168 DPETRFKVTRLD
+168 DPEGRFKVTRLD

-185 HYDRFVGVAERA
+185 RYDRFTKVAERA
-197 LRMTDTPEAP
+197 IRATDAAGAP

-217 WRDLAVGRALVEAL
+217 WRDLAVGRALAEAL
-231 EERLAAVKEAEEKKA
+231 EARLAAVR
-246 VLKKAAAEK
+246 AADETK
-255 AAAPKKG
+255 AAAP
-262 ATKAASP
+262 TPSRRAARASRP
-269 KAAGAG
+269 GKSAPARDGV
-275 ILSTIDLGRTVSEDE
+275 LSTIDLERSVSEEE
-290 YKKELPRLQ
+290 YRKALPRLQ
-299 ERLAKLAWE
+299 ERLSKLAWA
-308 GQRKGVSSVAVFE
+308 GHRKGVSSVAVFE

-339 DARLYRVIPIAAP
+339 DARLYRVIPVAAP

-364 FWRHVPPGGSFTIY
+364 FWRHVPPGGRFTIY

-413 LVESGIALS
+413 LVASGIALS

-437 REREQVEWKKH
+437 RERETVEWKRH
-448 KITDEDWRNR
+448 KITEEDWRNR
-458 EKWDAYHAAVC
+458 EKRADYEVAV
-469 DMVERTST
+469 DEMVARTST
-477 GSAPW
+477 RDAPW
-482 TLVEA
+482 TLVGATDKKAARLTVLSTLCDRLEEA
-487 NDKNHAR
+487 
-494 VKVLRTVCEQLEAA
+494 L
-508 LKVKGKK
+508 
-515 SKRGA
+515 

>member
-1 MFETAELGKKLSKEE
+1 MFETAERGLRLSKDE
-16 YAAELPAIRARL
+16 YAAELPAIRTRL
-28 LAAQFALRSTKV
+28 LAAQLALRTTKV
-40 PVIVVVAGADGS
+40 PVIVVIAGADGS

-71 TNVFGPRTDEER
+71 TNVFGPRSDEER

-109 TEPVLGRTI
+109 TEPILKRTTGKI
-118 GKMGGAR
+118 GGPR
-125 FDADLSRVAFFE
+125 FEAELARVAFFE
-137 KELAKDGALFVKCW
+137 ESLAKDGALFVKYW

-156 DEQRKRLKKFEK
+156 DAQKKRLKKTEK

-185 HYDRFVGVAERA
+185 RYDRFTKVAERA
-197 LRMTDTPEAP
+197 ICATDTAESP

-217 WRDLAVGRALVEAL
+217 WRDLAVGRALADAL
-231 EERLAAVKEAEEKKA
+231 EARLAAVKETEGRKAARPAADAAPPKKA
-246 VLKKAAAEK
+246 SKAARPAK
-255 AAAPKKG
+255 P
-262 ATKAASP
+262 SSSRRSV
-269 KAAGAG
+269 
-275 ILSTIDLGRTVSEDE
+275 LSTIDLERTVPEEE
-290 YKKELPRLQ
+290 YGRELPRLQ
-299 ERLAKLAWE
+299 ERLSRLAWV
-308 GQRKGVSSVAVFE
+308 GKRKGVSSVAVFE

-339 DARLYRVIPIAAP
+339 DARLYRVIPVAAP

-391 EGFAKEEEWKRAYL
+391 EGFAREEEWRRAYL

-413 LVESGIALS
+413 LVGSGIALS

-437 REREQVEWKKH
+437 REREAVEWKRH

-458 EKWDAYHAAVC
+458 EKRDSYEVAIDEMIA
-469 DMVERTST
+469 RTST
-477 GSAPW
+477 RDAPW
-482 TLVEA
+482 TLVAATDKKAARLAVLATLCDRLEEA
-487 NDKNHAR
+487 
-494 VKVLRTVCEQLEAA
+494 L
-508 LKVKGKK
+508 
-515 SKRGA
+515 

>member
-1 MFETAELGKKLSKEE
+1 M
-16 YAAELPAIRARL
+16 
-28 LAAQFALRSTKV
+28 
-40 PVIVVVAGADGS
+40 IVVIAGADGS

-71 TNVFGPRTDEER
+71 TNVFGARTDEER

-109 TEPVLGRTI
+109 TEPILKRTTGKI
-118 GKMGGAR
+118 GNAR
-125 FDADLSRVAFFE
+125 FEADLARVAFFE
-137 KELAKDGALFVKCW
+137 KELARDGALFVKCW

-156 DEQRKRLKKFEK
+156 DAQKKRLKKFEK
-168 DPETRFKVTRLD
+168 DPETRFKVSRLD

-185 HYDRFVGVAERA
+185 HYDTFVHVAERA
-197 LRMTDTPEAP
+197 IRTTDAADTP

-231 EERLAAVKEAEEKKA
+231 EARLATVKAAEEKK
-246 VLKKAAAEK
+246 AAEK
-255 AAAPKKG
+255 AAAAAAPPKK
-262 ATKAASP
+262 ALKPTKPAKAA
-269 KAAGAG
+269 AASAG
-275 ILSTIDLGRTVSEDE
+275 ILSTIDLERTVSEEE

-299 ERLAKLAWE
+299 ERLSKLAWE

-364 FWRHVPPGGSFTIY
+364 FWRHVPPSGSFTIY

-437 REREQVEWKKH
+437 REREQVEGKKH

-458 EKWDAYHAAVC
+458 EKWDAYETAI
-469 DMVERTST
+469 DEMVARTST
-477 GSAPW
+477 HDAPW
-482 TLVEA
+482 TLVSATDKKAARLTVLGTLCDRLEEA
-487 NDKNHAR
+487 
-494 VKVLRTVCEQLEAA
+494 L
-508 LKVKGKK
+508 
-515 SKRGA
+515 